1 MGKQNQY
8 IAQLEKLLTHLKNA
22 KLIYLKA
29 ADEANAS
36 EEKRFFNQDNAFYV
50 VRMSLKDYR
59 HFSVNK
65 SYAAFNLLNF
75 SVAA

>member
-22 KLIYLKA
+22 KLSYLKA

-36 EEKRFFNQDNAFYV
+36 EEKRFLQSRSSSKKSF
-50 VRMSLKDYR
+50 
-59 HFSVNK
+59 FSRGFK
-65 SYAAFNLLNF
+65 
-75 SVAA
+75 

>member
-36 EEKRFFNQDNAFYV
+36 EKNV
-50 VRMSLKDYR
+50 
-59 HFSVNK
+59 FSIK
-65 SYAAFNLLNF
+65 KLF
-75 SVAA
+75 